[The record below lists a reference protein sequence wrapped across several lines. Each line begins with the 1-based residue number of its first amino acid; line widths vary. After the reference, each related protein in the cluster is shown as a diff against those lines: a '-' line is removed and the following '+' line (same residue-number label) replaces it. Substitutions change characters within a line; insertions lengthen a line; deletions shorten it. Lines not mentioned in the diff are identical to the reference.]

1 MKIAV
6 KDVWVICNNDR
17 TYLTFS
23 LGCPKLNSWE
33 QQQSKMAEL
42 NSHLVVEFLESVQIL
57 LH

>member
-6 KDVWVICNNDR
+6 KDVWVIGNNDR

-23 LGCPKLNSWE
+23 LGCPKINGWE
-33 QQQSKMAEL
+33 QMTEL
-42 NSHLVVEFLESVQIL
+42 NSHRVVEFLVSVHIL